1 MVGFPLSY
9 DVQYVCFSPKFHQN
23 SHDSHVPRKS
33 NIADMYII
41 IELYFNAFSVGWD
54 QEDLKVM
61 LIIIKLDLIQL
72 FSLAWSES
80 IFHSFIGFHEASRIS
95 QEAQKLQTCEN
106 SSTFQ
111 SSYKL
116 HLPMLQRYI
125 SAESLQSMP
134 RSLV

>member
-9 DVQYVCFSPKFHQN
+9 DVQHVCFSPKFHQN

-41 IELYFNAFSVGWD
+41 IERYFNAFSVVWY
-54 QEDLKVM
+54 QEDLKCM
-61 LIIIKLDLIQL
+61 LIIIKLDLLQI
-72 FSLAWSES
+72 FPLAWSES
-80 IFHSFIGFHEASRIS
+80 ILHRLIGVHEALITS

-111 SSYKL
+111 SGYKL

-125 SAESLQSMP
+125 SAKSLQSMP